1 MTRKYVETNSQN
13 KEVPGKK
20 FSLYSYVRSKD
31 KEAKAT
37 VIMCHGYGESSDNYL
52 ETAIHHAMNGFEVHA
67 IDFMGQGLASGPK
80 NGHFGIQEHHN

>member
-1 MTRKYVETNSQN
+1 
-13 KEVPGKK
+13 
-20 FSLYSYVRSKD
+20 
-31 KEAKAT
+31 
-37 VIMCHGYGESSDNYL
+37 MCHGYGESSDNYL